1 LETKVEEEAT
11 GAATATLITAEAAAR
26 AAMEERG
33 RKRTTAGEKDLRTRK
48 KKTPAANKNCVMRLG
63 SLRCGG
69 EGCWDAKER
78 ERERERR

>member
-1 LETKVEEEAT
+1 VEEEAT

-48 KKTPAANKNCVMRLG
+48 KKHQ
-63 SLRCGG
+63 LRR
-69 EGCWDAKER
+69 KTVL
-78 ERERERR
+78 